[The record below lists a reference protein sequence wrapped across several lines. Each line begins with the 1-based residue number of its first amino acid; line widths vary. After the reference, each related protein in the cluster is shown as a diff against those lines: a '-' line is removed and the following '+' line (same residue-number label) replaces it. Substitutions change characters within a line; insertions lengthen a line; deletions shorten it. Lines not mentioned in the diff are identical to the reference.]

1 MIMRTNKRKQ
11 KNALI
16 SMCLVGV
23 SCRYNATSSPV
34 PIPAEIFNKYNL
46 IPVCPEQ
53 LGGLATPR
61 LPSEIQSGDG
71 SNVLHGTADVINV
84 NNDDVTNNF
93 ILGAEQTLKL
103 AKKFE
108 ADCFI
113 GQSGSPSCSC
123 SKIYNGTFTGT
134 LKLGLGVTAALL
146 KQNGIKIIEH

>member
-1 MIMRTNKRKQ
+1 MSTKIKQ
-11 KNALI
+11 KNVLI

-23 SCRYNATSSPV
+23 PCRYNATPSSV
-34 PIPAEIFNKYNL
+34 LIPAEIFNKYNL

-71 SNVLHGTADVINV
+71 SNVLHGTAGVINI
-84 NNDDVTNNF
+84 NRDDVTNNF

-103 AKKFE
+103 AEKFE

-113 GQSGSPSCSC
+113 GQLGSPSCSC
-123 SKIYNGTFTGT
+123 SKIYNGSFTDT
-134 LKLGLGVTAALL
+134 LKSGLGVTAALL
-146 KQNGIKIIEH
+146 KHNRIEIIEY